1 VEEAQRSCEVIDTGV
16 SWETAI
22 ARSPLEPVHL
32 LRGRMRVAKGEL
44 VRTRT
49 TGPAVQ
55 SMRYPA
61 RYLQCSA
68 PVLLSMFP
76 ITDCSEG

>member
-1 VEEAQRSCEVIDTGV
+1 MEEAQRSCEVIDTAV
-16 SWETAI
+16 SWEMAI

-32 LRGRMRVAKGEL
+32 LRGRIRVAKGEL
-44 VRTRT
+44 VWTRT

-55 SMRYPA
+55 SMRYAA

-76 ITDCSEG
+76 FTNCSEG